1 MGVDLSEVLHRRKI
15 LLDDLSGKALA
26 VDAYN
31 TLYQFLAI
39 IRQPDGTPLKD
50 RQGRVT
56 SHLSGILY
64 RTANL
69 CEKGIR
75 IVYAF
80 DGQPPELKEMEI
92 KRRRKVREEA
102 AMKYE
107 AALKAGSTEDA
118 RKYAQATATVKEL
131 MIEDSKRLLEGLG
144 IPWVQAP
151 SEGEAQAAYMAIK
164 GDVWAAASQDHDSLL
179 FGAPRMVKNLTISG
193 RRKLPNRQ
201 AYVEIQPEIIEL
213 AETLAD
219 LGLTR
224 EQLVDVSILVGT
236 DYNPDGVKGVGPKT
250 ALKLVREFGDITA
263 IPTRTP
269 DLDLPE
275 NVDRIKEFFLRP
287 DVKSDYRLNWT
298 RPNVEEVVDFLCKER
313 DFSED
318 RVRKALG
325 RMEAGLAKPATKPTL
340 DRYFG

>member
-1 MGVDLSEVLHRRKI
+1 LGVDLGEVLHRRKI
-15 LLDDLSGKALA
+15 LLDDLSGKSLA

-50 RQGRVT
+50 RQGRIT

-69 CEKGIR
+69 GEKGIQL
-75 IVYAF
+75 VYVF
-80 DGQPPELKEMEI
+80 DGKPPELKEMEI
-92 KRRRKVREEA
+92 KRRRRVREEA
-102 AMKYE
+102 AVKYE
-107 AALKAGSTEDA
+107 AAIKAGSMEDA

-131 MIEDSKRLLEGLG
+131 MIEDSKRLLKGLG

-151 SEGEAQAAYMAIK
+151 SEGEAQAAYMALK

-193 RRKLPNRQ
+193 KRKLPNRQ
-201 AYVEIQPEIIEL
+201 AYVEIEPEIIEL
-213 AETLAD
+213 DATLID

-224 EQLVDVSILVGT
+224 EQLVDVGILVGT

-250 ALKLVREFGDITA
+250 ALKLVREYGDITA
-263 IPTRTP
+263 IVNRTP

-275 NVDRIKEFFLRP
+275 NVNRIKEFFLKP
-287 DVKSDYRLNWT
+287 DVRSDYTLKWT
-298 RPNVEEVVDFLCKER
+298 KPNAEEVVDFLCKER

-318 RVRKALG
+318 RVRKALD